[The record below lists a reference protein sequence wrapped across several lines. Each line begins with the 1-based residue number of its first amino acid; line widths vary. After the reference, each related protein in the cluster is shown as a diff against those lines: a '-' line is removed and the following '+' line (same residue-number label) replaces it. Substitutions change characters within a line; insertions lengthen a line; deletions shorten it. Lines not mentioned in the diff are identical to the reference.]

1 MPRKKAPVL
10 TQRELEIMKVVWEMG
25 KATVAEVRVA
35 LYPGAKLAYTTVL
48 TLMRI
53 LEQKGFLQHETKG
66 RAYLYHPRIS
76 QKKVKRLMVRDL
88 VERAFDGSAEL
99 LLVSL
104 IENGNLLPEDLE
116 RIRKAIPPS
125 S

>member
-1 MPRKKAPVL
+1 MPRKNAPVL

-25 KATVAEVRVA
+25 KATVAEVRTA
-35 LYPGAKLAYTTVL
+35 LFPGAKLAYTTVL

-66 RAYLYHPRIS
+66 RAYLYRPRIS

>member
-25 KATVAEVRVA
+25 KATVAEVRAA
-35 LYPGAKLAYTTVL
+35 LSPRAKLAYTTVL

-53 LEQKGFLQHETKG
+53 LEQKGFLQHQTKG
-66 RAYLYHPRIS
+66 RAYLYRPRIS

>member
-10 TQRELEIMKVVWEMG
+10 TQRELQIMKVVWE
-25 KATVAEVRVA
+25 KRRATVAEVRAA
-35 LYPGAKLAYTTVL
+35 LFPRAKLAYTTVL

-53 LEQKGFLQHETKG
+53 LERKGFLQHETKG
-66 RAYLYHPRIS
+66 RAYLYRPRVS
-76 QKKVKRLMVRDL
+76 QKKAKRLMVCDL

-104 IENGNLLPEDLE
+104 IENEYISPEDLE
-116 RIRKAIPPS
+116 RIRKKITPS
-125 S
+125 P